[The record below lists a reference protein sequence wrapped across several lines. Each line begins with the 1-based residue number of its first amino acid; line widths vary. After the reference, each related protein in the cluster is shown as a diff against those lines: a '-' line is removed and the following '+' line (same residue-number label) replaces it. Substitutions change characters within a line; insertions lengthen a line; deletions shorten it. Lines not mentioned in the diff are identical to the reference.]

1 MAPVRRSTG
10 ARGRPLIDLS
20 RRRRSGHA
28 WAWIVALC
36 VLLSVGLPV
45 GAAVAPAE
53 YRVKAVFLFN
63 FAQFVEWPAGA
74 FADPGQP
81 FVIGVLGKD
90 PFGPELDAVVR
101 GETIAQRA
109 LVVERY
115 HDVGELHNCHILY
128 IARSEIEH
136 LPQILEALAGRS
148 VLTVSDADGDD
159 QAGVMIR
166 LVNRSNR
173 VRLQIDVGAAK
184 AGHLT
189 ISSKLLRPA
198 EIVGGPEG

>member
-1 MAPVRRSTG
+1 M
-10 ARGRPLIDLS
+10 
-20 RRRRSGHA
+20 
-28 WAWIVALC
+28 ALC

-45 GAAVAPAE
+45 VAAVAPAE

-63 FAQFVEWPAGA
+63 FAQFVEWPADT
-74 FADPGQP
+74 FTDPGQP

-90 PFGPELDAVVR
+90 PFGSELDTVVR
-101 GETIAQRA
+101 GETVAQRA

-115 HDVGELHNCHILY
+115 HNVGELHNCNILY
-128 IARSEIEH
+128 IARSEIGH
-136 LPQILEALAGRS
+136 LPQVLEALQGRS

-159 QAGVMIR
+159 QTGVMIR